1 MIEKLIGSL
10 FFGAILVLIPDSMLF
25 MSIKSNYLDFYEIR
39 EYYNP
44 FFIDAQIWPLYW
56 ILSLIIGY
64 LFFYSPFGRIC
75 QIGYGI
81 FVAGCLLLLQPDI
94 GRSIGESLY
103 LQENKIIKIGSQE
116 ISGDIYYTG
125 RQYVHFRQKGSI
137 DTVRF
142 SKEEIVGIR
151 P

>member
-25 MSIKSNYLDFYEIR
+25 MSIKSNYLDYYEIK

-44 FFIDAQIWPLYW
+44 FFIDSQIWPLYW
-56 ILSLIIGY
+56 GLSLVTGY
-64 LFFYSPFGRIC
+64 LFFYSPCGRVC

-81 FVAGCLLLLQPDI
+81 IVAACLSLLQPDI

-103 LQENKIIKIGSQE
+103 VQENKVIKIGSQE
-116 ISGDIYYTG
+116 IEGDIYYIG
-125 RQYVHFRQKGSI
+125 RQYIHFRQEGSS

-142 SKEEIVGIR
+142 AKEEITEIR